1 MKPARFDY
9 ARPDS
14 LEGAIAL
21 LAAHGGD
28 AKVIAGGQSL
38 MPMLNFRLAAP
49 RVLIDIGRIAGL
61 NQISAG
67 NDGVRLGALVRW
79 RDIERHPTL
88 ATAHPLLVEA
98 IGHVAHYQIR
108 NRGTVG
114 GSLAHADPA
123 AETPGLAVTC
133 EAQIVVVGSAGRRA
147 ILAADFFVGAL
158 MTALEPDEVIVEVRL
173 PPWPKERRFAFE
185 EFSRR
190 KGDFA
195 LAGVAVF
202 YDLDGQGRA
211 IDPHIG
217 AIGVTSRPV
226 RLEAAEA
233 ALAGRA
239 VDEAAILT
247 AAALADDSLDVADD
261 IHAPA
266 DYRAALL
273 KVLLER
279 ALRRAAR
286 LPDAGQTQ

>member
-1 MKPARFDY
+1 MKPAPFDY

-21 LAAHGGD
+21 LAAHDGD

-38 MPMLNFRLAAP
+38 MPMLNFRLTAP
-49 RVLIDIGRIAGL
+49 RMLVDIGRIAGL
-61 NQISAG
+61 DHISVGA
-67 NDGVRLGALVRW
+67 DGVRLGALVRW
-79 RDIERHPTL
+79 RDIERHPKL
-88 ATAHPLLVEA
+88 ATMHPLLVEA

-123 AETPGLAVTC
+123 AEMPGLAVSC
-133 EAQIVVVGSAGRRA
+133 DAQIVVVGRAGQRTIA
-147 ILAADFFVGAL
+147 AADFFLGAL

-173 PPWPKERRFAFE
+173 PPWPDERRFAFE

-202 YDLDGQGRA
+202 YDLDAQGKA

-217 AIGVTSRPV
+217 AIGVTGCPV
-226 RLEAAEA
+226 RLKAAEA
-233 ALAGRA
+233 ALASRV
-239 VDEAAILT
+239 VDEATIL
-247 AAALADDSLDVADD
+247 AVAALADEGLDVADD

-279 ALRRAAR
+279 ALHRVAR
-286 LPDAGQTQ
+286 LPYTGQTQ

>member
-1 MKPARFDY
+1 MKPPRFDY

-21 LAAHGGD
+21 LAAHGGE

-49 RVLIDIGRIAGL
+49 RLLVDIGRIAGL

-67 NDGVRLGALVRW
+67 IDGVRLGALVRW

-88 ATAHPLLVEA
+88 ATMHPLLVAA

-123 AETPGLAVTC
+123 AEMPGLAVTC
-133 EAQIVVVGSAGRRA
+133 DTQIVVVGPAGQRTIA
-147 ILAADFFVGAL
+147 AADFFIGAL
-158 MTALEPDEVIVEVRL
+158 MTALEADEVIVEVRF

-195 LAGVAVF
+195 LAGVAAF
-202 YDLDGQGRA
+202 YDLDPQGKT

-217 AIGVTSRPV
+217 AIGVTNGPV
-226 RLEAAEA
+226 RLKAAEA

-239 VDEAAILT
+239 VDEATIL
-247 AAALADDSLDVADD
+247 AVAALADDGLDVADD

-266 DYRAALL
+266 DYRRALL
-273 KVLLER
+273 QVLLER

-286 LPDAGQTQ
+286 LPETGQTL

>member
-1 MKPARFDY
+1 M
-9 ARPDS
+9 
-14 LEGAIAL
+14 
-21 LAAHGGD
+21 
-28 AKVIAGGQSL
+28 
-38 MPMLNFRLAAP
+38 
-49 RVLIDIGRIAGL
+49 LIDIGRIAGL
-61 NQISAG
+61 NHISLG
-67 NDGVRLGALVRW
+67 TDGVRLGALVRW

-88 ATAHPLLVEA
+88 ATMHPLLVEA

-123 AETPGLAVTC
+123 AEMPGIAVTC
-133 EAQIVVVGSAGRRA
+133 DAQIDVVGRAGQRTVA
-147 ILAADFFVGAL
+147 AADFFVGAL
-158 MTALEPDEVIVEVRL
+158 MTTLEPDEVIVDVRL
-173 PPWPKERRFAFE
+173 PPWPPERRFAFE

-195 LAGVAVF
+195 LAAVAAF

-226 RLEAAEA
+226 RLKAAEA

-239 VDEAAILT
+239 VDEASILAV
-247 AAALADDSLDVADD
+247 AAVADDRLDVADD

-286 LPDAGQTQ
+286 LPDPWQTQ

>member
-1 MKPARFDY
+1 MKPAPFDY

-14 LEGAIAL
+14 LESAIAL
-21 LAAHGGD
+21 LAAHGGE
-28 AKVIAGGQSL
+28 AKVIAGSQSL
-38 MPMLNFRLAAP
+38 MPMLNFRLTAP
-49 RVLIDIGRIAGL
+49 RVLVDIGRIADLSHVSIGPE
-61 NQISAG
+61 
-67 NDGVRLGALVRW
+67 GVRLGALVRW

-88 ATAHPLLVEA
+88 ATIHPLLVEA

-123 AETPGLAVTC
+123 AEMPGIAITC
-133 EAQIVVVGSAGRRA
+133 DAQIVVVGRAGQRTIA
-147 ILAADFFVGAL
+147 AADFFVGAL
-158 MTALEPDEVIVEVRL
+158 MTALGPDEVIVEVQL
-173 PPWPKERRFAFE
+173 PPWPSERRFAFE

-202 YDLDGQGRA
+202 YDLDGHGNA

-226 RLEAAEA
+226 RLKAAEA
-233 ALAGRA
+233 SLAGRA
-239 VDEAAILT
+239 VDDAAIL
-247 AAALADDSLDVADD
+247 AVAALADDSLDVADD

-266 DYRAALL
+266 DYRRALL
-273 KVLLER
+273 QVLLER

-286 LPDAGQTQ
+286 LPDTGQTL

>member
-1 MKPARFDY
+1 MKPPRFDY

-14 LEGAIAL
+14 LAGAIAL
-21 LAAHGGD
+21 LAAHNGD

-38 MPMLNFRLAAP
+38 MPMLNFRLTSP
-49 RVLIDIGRIAGL
+49 RLLVDIARIANL
-61 NQISAG
+61 NHISVGA
-67 NDGVRLGALVRW
+67 DGVRLGALVRW

-88 ATAHPLLVEA
+88 ASMHPLLVDA

-123 AETPGLAVTC
+123 AEMPGLAVTC
-133 EAQIVVVGSAGRRA
+133 DAQIVVVGPAGQRT
-147 ILAADFFVGAL
+147 IAAAEFFVGAL
-158 MTALEPDEVIVEVRL
+158 MTMLEPDEVIVEVRL
-173 PPWPKERRFAFE
+173 PPWPGERRFAFE

-211 IDPHIG
+211 LDPHIG

-226 RLEAAEA
+226 RLKTAEA
-233 ALAGRA
+233 ALAGRT
-239 VDEAAILT
+239 VDEATIL
-247 AAALADDSLDVADD
+247 AVAALADDGLDVAED

-266 DYRAALL
+266 DYRSALL
-273 KVLLER
+273 QVLLER

-286 LPDAGQTQ
+286 LPDPGQTQ